1 MAGSLVLVD
10 EYTVSGTPAA
20 ITIGGGSSGSS
31 SYNYAMDTTYNVYML
46 VITGL
51 TVSADDAPLMRV
63 TKSGTSQE
71 DANYDEAKEYLKA
84 DTTFST
90 IAAAGQTKIDCMAT
104 IDSGISAGGGNGTY
118 YLFNFPN
125 ASEYSFVTIEG
136 AHFQASDDT
145 VRGFQGGFVHTV
157 ASASDGLRI
166 GVNNWT
172 SGSTLTGGNFK
183 LFGIGK

>member
-71 DANYDEAKEYLKA
+71 DANYDEAKEYFKS
-84 DTTFST
+84 DTSFST
-90 IAAAGQTKIDCMAT
+90 IAAAGGTKIDCMAT

-125 ASEYSFVTIEG
+125 TSEYSFVTIDG
-136 AHFQASDDT
+136 AHFQATDDT

-157 ASASDGLRI
+157 ASASDGLLI
-166 GVNNWT
+166 GVNNYVT
-172 SGSTLTGGNFK
+172 STLTGGNFK

>member
-31 SYNYAMDTTYNVYML
+31 TYNYAIDSTYNVYML
-46 VITGL
+46 IITGL

-63 TKSGTSQE
+63 TKSGTAQDDSE
-71 DANYDEAKEYLKA
+71 YDFARRYMKA
-84 DTTFST
+84 DTSFATYGTDGATSV
-90 IAAAGQTKIDCMAT
+90 DCMAT
-104 IDSGISAGGGNGTY
+104 IESDDAAGGGYGIF
-118 YLFNFPN
+118 YLFNFPAAGYSHVTYDDVHYQAGN
-125 ASEYSFVTIEG
+125 DTVYSF
-136 AHFQASDDT
+136 A
-145 VRGFQGGFVHTV
+145 GGFTHTV

-166 GVNNWT
+166 GVNNHA

-183 LFGIGK
+183 LYGITN